1 MVNAVFA
8 KMDTYQKYGG
18 QESLDLMKL
27 YGGSQSDSRATSV
40 ASSRTE
46 ANPARKQSVQRTMTE
61 ADSQPGGA
69 LDANQRNSVISTRSN
84 ALSTSNSQSLEVTF

>member
-46 ANPARKQSVQRTMTE
+46 ANPARKQSV
-61 ADSQPGGA
+61 
-69 LDANQRNSVISTRSN
+69 
-84 ALSTSNSQSLEVTF
+84 

>member
-1 MVNAVFA
+1 
-8 KMDTYQKYGG
+8 
-18 QESLDLMKL
+18 
-27 YGGSQSDSRATSV
+27 
-40 ASSRTE
+40 
-46 ANPARKQSVQRTMTE
+46 MTE